1 MHLSAQRGYAW
12 SSTIDAA
19 WPRFQNAALPGL
31 GGSAA
36 GLLPRDQIDGLPASS
51 GAAPEECQV

>member
-12 SSTIDAA
+12 LSTIDAA

-36 GLLPRDQIDGLPASS
+36 GLLQREQVDRLPAFG
-51 GAAPEECQV
+51 GAALE